1 MFLCIVWLVLSAPVV
16 FAQDRGELPTQVDV
30 AITGGYITGNIE
42 QAQLQGRL
50 HLSRSTKTSGFDLI
64 GSAFRLWRPTQPG
77 ALEQVGDD
85 LSLLALPFYYFSE
98 RAYVL
103 GLGRLER
110 IGLRRIENRL
120 NGGMGVGIA
129 PVRQRQKPCGLQVV
143 SLKTQTLVTR
153 YLSLGGH
160 QAVLHVESP
169 HVLGEQWMD
178 KTEQIALSGFFVAML
193 MVNPA
198 EFKDLRAQLDV
209 GVDVKLTRA
218 MSVRLAGNLVHESVV
233 PMGLETTDFRSML
246 GLAWKTPRPGSGRSD
261 TEIKLQDCC
270 GFGECIA
277 VSRWRVRRLGRRTA
291 ECLWGL
297 ECLHA

>member
-1 MFLCIVWLVLSAPVV
+1 MTKNFFHDVFLWIVWLVLSAPVA
-16 FAQDRGELPTQVDV
+16 FAQDRGEFPTQVDV

-77 ALEQVGDD
+77 GSLEQVGDD

-129 PVRQRQKPCGLQVV
+129 PVRQRQKLVRVALGGLFENADFGDEILE
-143 SLKTQTLVTR
+143 SRWASSGDPRRVTR
-153 YLSLGGH
+153 MFLVSNGWIRPSK
-160 QAVLHVESP
+160 SP
-169 HVLGEQWMD
+169 
-178 KTEQIALSGFFVAML
+178 LSGFFVAML
-193 MVNPA
+193 MVNPE
-198 EFKDLRAQLDV
+198 EFKDLRAQLDA

-218 MSVRLAGNLVHESVV
+218 MSIRLAGNLVHESVV
-233 PMGLETTDFRSML
+233 PMGLETTDFRSTI
-246 GLAWKTPRPGSGRSD
+246 GLAWKTPRPVKR
-261 TEIKLQDCC
+261 KK
-270 GFGECIA
+270 
-277 VSRWRVRRLGRRTA
+277 
-291 ECLWGL
+291 
-297 ECLHA
+297 